1 MRNMK
6 NKNINADVVF
16 ETKSN
21 YDGEKIKL
29 EWYDLVGRRIPKKEW
44 RQVHIIANYNGKV
57 VFVYFEKNKMTH
69 IPGGHIESGEDIETA
84 MRRELAEETG
94 GLVLDWEPIGYQ
106 ARIDSKGDVDYQ
118 LRVYAKVTGIKEKS
132 VDYDGG
138 IVSTNLVDINEM
150 LKAWGWE
157 NPIGERIVDLVKEKF
172 IKVDDGVNNLKKE
185 AGELLKTVQPL
196 LGKYGE
202 LEFVGSFAWGT
213 MYDRDVDISVWM
225 DNDKIKSSQQKII
238 SSLLKCRNVYEIK
251 TRDLISYN
259 TDFKGGRNLKCIL
272 IMLKMFNDEGKLW
285 NFDIC
290 LFDKAD
296 DNNNAMPFDKE
307 TLQKIETMSIE
318 QRNLIIDI
326 KRTVTDAG
334 LYLKGRSSVDIYKK
348 VIIEGVRTVAEYMPM
363 AKNLAKAKV
372 DNPKTRNK

>member
-1 MRNMK
+1 MK

-69 IPGGHIESGEDIETA
+69 IPGGHIELGEDIETA

-94 GLVLDWEPIGYQ
+94 GLILDWEPIGYQ
-106 ARIDSKGDVDYQ
+106 ARIDSKGDIDYQ
-118 LRVYAKVTGIKEKS
+118 LRVYAKVTGIKEKN

-150 LKAWGWE
+150 LKTWGWE
-157 NPIGERIVDLVKEKF
+157 NPIGARIVDLVKEKF
-172 IKVDDGVNNLKKE
+172 IKVDDGIDNLKKE
-185 AGELLKTVQPL
+185 ANELLKTVQPL
-196 LGKYGE
+196 LEKYGE

-238 SSLLKCRNVYEIK
+238 SSLLKCKNVYEIK

-259 TDFKGGRNLKCIL
+259 TDFKDGRNLKCIL
-272 IMLKMFNDEGKLW
+272 IMLKMFNSEGKLW

-307 TLQKIETMSIE
+307 TLQKIETMTTE

-348 VIIEGVRTVAEYMPM
+348 VIIEGVKTIAEYMPM

>member
-1 MRNMK
+1 MK